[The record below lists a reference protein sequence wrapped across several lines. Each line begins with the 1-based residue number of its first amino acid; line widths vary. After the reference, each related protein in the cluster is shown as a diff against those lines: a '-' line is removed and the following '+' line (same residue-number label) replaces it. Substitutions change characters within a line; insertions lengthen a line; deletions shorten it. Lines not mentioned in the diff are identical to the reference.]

1 MHPPKVLLGDVRDD
15 AIRESCFVTSECERL
30 DRQSFQTRAEVCM
43 AVFQFVGGWCNPG
56 RGPWAPGYRSP
67 ENFAGSA
74 RERLET
80 LSP

>member
-1 MHPPKVLLGDVRDD
+1 
-15 AIRESCFVTSECERL
+15 
-30 DRQSFQTRAEVCM
+30 M